1 MISLS
6 NELYVRIMRNI
17 LFKYNLKNSIC
28 ASCIYPIRKAKFST
42 EPNLFH
48 KKPLFDRSIKSIIQP
63 VAGLHTTLNNLS
75 ADANKSTDN
84 TQNNTEKS
92 DMIIEHHK
100 EGLLKKNSLNLN
112 FIC

>member
-28 ASCIYPIRKAKFST
+28 ASCIYPMRKARFCT

-48 KKPLFDRSIKSIIQP
+48 KKPLFDKSIKSLIQP
-63 VAGLHTTLNNLS
+63 VAGLHATLNNLN
-75 ADANKSTDN
+75 ADPNRSTDN
-84 TQNNTEKS
+84 TQNEAEKS

-100 EGLLKKNSLNLN
+100 EGLLKKIL
-112 FIC
+112 